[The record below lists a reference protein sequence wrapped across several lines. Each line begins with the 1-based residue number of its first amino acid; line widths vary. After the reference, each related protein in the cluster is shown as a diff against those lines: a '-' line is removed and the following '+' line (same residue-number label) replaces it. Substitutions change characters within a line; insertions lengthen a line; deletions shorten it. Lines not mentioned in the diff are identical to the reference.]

1 MTGEYSYV
9 LDVKGR
15 IAIPAKLRAELGDV
29 IYISKG
35 LGKSLFVYSEQVW
48 QKTKE
53 KLAAMPI
60 SKARKL
66 QLTLF
71 PSAVRYEL
79 DAQGRVCLP
88 LNLREHAALTKEVVI
103 LGAANRA
110 EIWSEE
116 VWRRYEAEEL
126 TTENMLE
133 AMDEL
138 GF

>member
-1 MTGEYSYV
+1 LTGEYSYT
-9 LDVKGR
+9 LDAKGR

-35 LGKSLFVYSEQVW
+35 VDKSLFVYAEESWKAIEN
-48 QKTKE
+48 

-60 SKARKL
+60 SKARRL

-71 PSAVRYEL
+71 PSAARFEL
-79 DAQGRVCLP
+79 DAQGRVLLP
-88 LNLREHAALTKEVVI
+88 VKLREHAELTKDVVI

-116 VWRRYEAEEL
+116 VWRSFETEEL
-126 TTENMLE
+126 TPDNMLQ